1 MACAAAGGGAM
12 PGPNTGAG
20 PALGLV
26 PGAEMGLKAGCW
38 GGDTGSKGSVEG
50 CVVEPVF
57 ASVSAAGVSSERT
70 TVFHSFRELHSFRE
84 SRELR
89 VLFDGPE
96 LCEFHWFLWLRWSRW
111 FRLPFSGD
119 STPGLLH
126 VGLLMGA
133 NLTSVA

>member
-1 MACAAAGGGAM
+1 M

-20 PALGLV
+20 PELGPA

-50 CVVEPVF
+50 CVLELVS
-57 ASVSAAGVSSERT
+57 ASASAAGASSERT
-70 TVFHSFRELHSFRE
+70 MVFHSFRELHSFRE

-89 VLFDGPE
+89 VSFGAPE
-96 LCEFHWFLWLRWSRW
+96 LCEFHWFLWSRW

-126 VGLLMGA
+126 VELLMDA
-133 NLTSVA
+133 DLTSAA